1 MQDYE
6 ISIEINKEVLIVSIF
21 EMIHLLSDKD
31 QTRFIPEIYTRN
43 LHLQEGFSFPIAA
56 SPLTDNG
63 LKENNPLALRV
74 KPGFKRSKAL
84 LHLNR

>member
-1 MQDYE
+1 M
-6 ISIEINKEVLIVSIF
+6 
-21 EMIHLLSDKD
+21 LLFALY
-31 QTRFIPEIYTRN
+31 QNFTPA
-43 LHLQEGFSFPIAA
+43 EGFSFPIAA

-63 LKENNPLALRV
+63 YKENNRLALRV